1 MGNGAAA
8 AFPGLSKAAGW
19 RSRGLEVTSVL
30 PLVARWSRRVVGMKA
45 AHPVEL
51 SASCLDPEFGHLGK
65 LAILTPVSGL
75 NLGLA
80 ELFPLEF
87 CVSVPPLLL
96 EEARLSFTSSFLP
109 CLLCLTPLPLPS
121 HRSCFLHGFPLLS
134 PTPGLTPAPCCL
146 FGAEFITIS
155 IMCLVYKA
163 QHCLTQALGVN
174 HHHRHPGNCPA
185 NPEELFCCLQ
195 Q

>member
-1 MGNGAAA
+1 MGNGAAE
-8 AFPGLSKAAGW
+8 AFPVLSKAGAGGAEGW
-19 RSRGLEVTSVL
+19 RS
-30 PLVARWSRRVVGMKA
+30 PLSCPWCQMA
-45 AHPVEL
+45 AASCWHQSCASCGV

-65 LAILTPVSGL
+65 LAMPTPVSDL

-80 ELFPLEF
+80 ELFSLNF
-87 CVSVPPLLL
+87 VSVPPLLQ
-96 EEARLSFTSSFLP
+96 EEARQSFTSSFLS
-109 CLLCLTPLPLPS
+109 CLLHLTPLLLPS
-121 HRSCFLHGFPLLS
+121 HRRCFLHGFPLLS
-134 PTPGLTPAPCCL
+134 PTPGLAPAPCCL

-185 NPEELFCCLQ
+185 NPEKLFCCLQ